1 MTGAQEDSLF
11 IFLCLELPLPRFPT
25 AVKLFHKSRDLV
37 AVTTFPQSLIC
48 ESNSCSAK
56 IAISFITSFECA
68 TVNSKFTK
76 ATHTSQ
82 RTHTNTQTQPQTTQ
96 INSCEKRRMD
106 TRVPDGHRRTDRNI
120 DRCLRRRR
128 RLLYKISFILI
139 SRRARRIRT
148 KRQIE

>member
-25 AVKLFHKSRDLV
+25 AIKLFHKSRDLV

-48 ESNSCSAK
+48 ESNSCNAK
-56 IAISFITSFECA
+56 IAMSFITRFECA

-82 RTHTNTQTQPQTTQ
+82 HTHTQTQPQTTQ

-120 DRCLRRRR
+120 DRCLRRR
-128 RLLYKISFILI
+128 YKISFILI